1 MTDKQRDMISG
12 MDMLLRKISNHSN
25 DEKFTVEEIIELS
38 NEIYDEILN
47 KEN

>member
-12 MDMLLRKISNHSN
+12 MDMLLRKIIKYPN
-25 DEKFTVEEIIELS
+25 DETFTVEEIIELS
-38 NEIYDEILN
+38 NKTYDEILK